1 MRQTVAVKGARE
13 NNLQD
18 IEVEIPR
25 DKLVVVTGIS
35 GSGKSSLAFDTV
47 YAEGQR
53 RFLESMS
60 TYAKRFITQ
69 LKKPDV
75 DFVDGLSPV
84 VSIEQKTVTMNP
96 RSTVGTMTDLQDFL
110 RMLFAT
116 IGIAHCPYCEREIPI
131 RSPHQILERLLSLP
145 EGTEVE
151 IHAPVFKIYGEDY
164 DYLFDDIRTKGCRH
178 VRINGTPHDI
188 SEEIELDED
197 MDYDIQVIVDKFFI
211 QKDIDK
217 QVLASLEH
225 TMLVGEG
232 FMSFQVRDPELPE
245 ILPVLG
251 GAVGNRAYGELAE
264 ESAVENRAYGE
275 LAEEESAVENR
286 AYGEPGAAYGELVE
300 EESAVENRAYGEL
313 EEGSAVGN
321 RAYGEPGAA
330 YGELW
335 DDFGCPE
342 HGVLMGELG
351 PHHFTFNE
359 PTGACVTCSGLGT
372 YLQVHPNLLVPDKT
386 RSIVEGAFV
395 HQAAKYDP
403 DRWDGRTLYSLSQH
417 YGFDLDA
424 PFETLSQDIVDILF
438 HGTRGEEFPICQP
451 PDAKPVEKR
460 HLGRKIRFDG
470 IITRID
476 RHYRHYRKKGEAHSG
491 MEEYLRKVMVEHTCP
506 DCGGAKLKRQ
516 RLLVT
521 VKERTIHEL
530 GELHFEEL
538 RDFLLSIDKETIHEK
553 HREAGTRVIRELV
566 ERINLLLGIGLDYLN
581 LNRRAATLSGGES
594 QRIRLSTQIG
604 SGLMGMLYVLDE
616 PSIGLHPK
624 DNQKMIET
632 LRKLRDIGNTVIV
645 VEHDESTIRAAD
657 HVIELG
663 PGPGVHGGKVVVQG
677 ALETILECPDSL
689 TGLYMSGRREIPIP
703 QQRRELN
710 GTFLSITG
718 AKENN
723 LRHLDVDIPLGVFI
737 CVTGASG
744 SGKSTLVNEI
754 LYKRLYSIYHDS
766 RTLYG
771 AHDTL
776 AGHEHISDVINI
788 DQSPIGRSSRSNPAT
803 YIGFYDNIRK
813 LFASTPMAM
822 ARSYAVGRFSFN
834 VKGGRCEECH
844 GEGTITTKLHFMPDV
859 EVVCPTCKGAR
870 YNQDTLEVTYNGK
883 NIAEILDMSIED
895 GVGFFEDQRLIR
907 HKLSVL
913 NELGMGYLQIGHPAP
928 LLSGGEAQR
937 VKLASELGK
946 IKRGKHNL
954 YILDEPTTG
963 LHLADVQK
971 LLDSLSQLVEKGHT
985 VIVIEHHL
993 DVIKTAD
1000 YVIDL
1005 GPEGGHKGG
1014 QVLAYG
1020 TPEEVAAVK
1029 ASYTGQFLR
1038 EYL

>member
-13 NNLQD
+13 NNLQNV
-18 IEVEIPR
+18 EVEIPR
-25 DKLVVVTGIS
+25 NQLVVVTGIS

-75 DFVDGLSPV
+75 DFIDGLSPV
-84 VSIEQKTVTMNP
+84 VSIEQKTITMNP
-96 RSTVGTMTDLQDFL
+96 RSTVGTMTDLQDYL

-116 IGIAHCPYCEREIPI
+116 IGVAHCPYCETEIPI
-131 RSPHQILERLLSLP
+131 RSHHQILERLLALP
-145 EGTEVE
+145 ENSEVE

-178 VRINGTPHDI
+178 VRIDGIEHDI
-188 SEEIELDED
+188 SEEIELDPDLE
-197 MDYDIQVIVDKFFI
+197 YDIQVIVDKFFI
-211 QKDIDK
+211 KKDIDK

-225 TMLVGEG
+225 AMLVGEG
-232 FMSFQVRDPELPE
+232 FMRFDVKFPDD
-245 ILPVLG
+245 
-251 GAVGNRAYGELAE
+251 AE
-264 ESAVENRAYGE
+264 ADAVE
-275 LAEEESAVENR
+275 L
-286 AYGEPGAAYGELVE
+286 
-300 EESAVENRAYGEL
+300 L
-313 EEGSAVGN
+313 EG
-321 RAYGEPGAA
+321 
-330 YGELW
+330 
-335 DDFGCPE
+335 FGCLK
-342 HGVLMGELG
+342 HGVLMAELG

-372 YLQVHPNLLVPDKT
+372 YLQVHPNLLVPDKS
-386 RSIVEGAFV
+386 RSIAEGAFV
-395 HQAAKYDP
+395 HQAFNYDP
-403 DRWDGRTLYSLSQH
+403 DRWDGRTMYSLAAH
-417 YGFDLDA
+417 YDFDLNM
-424 PFETLSQDIVDILF
+424 PFADLPEEVVDILYY
-438 HGTRGEEFPICQP
+438 GTHGEEFPILQP
-451 PDAKPVEKR
+451 EGGRPVEKR

-470 IITRID
+470 IATRID
-476 RHYRHYRKKGEAHSG
+476 RHYRNYRKRGEAHSG
-491 MEEYLRKVMVEHTCP
+491 MEEYLRKVMVERTCP
-506 DCGGAKLKRQ
+506 DCDGAKLKRQ

-521 VKERTIHEL
+521 IENQTIHDV

-538 RDFLLSIDKETIHEK
+538 RDFLLSITEMPEK
-553 HREAGTRVIRELV
+553 QREAGERVVKELV
-566 ERINLLLGIGLDYLN
+566 ARINLLLGIGLDYLN
-581 LNRRAATLSGGES
+581 LNRRSATLSGGES

-624 DNQKMIET
+624 DNAKMIET

-657 HVIELG
+657 HIIELG
-663 PGPGVHGGKVVVQG
+663 PGPGVHGGHIVVQG
-677 ALETILECPDSL
+677 DLDTILDCTESW
-689 TGLYMSGRREIPIP
+689 TGLYMSGRREILLPE
-703 QQRRELN
+703 QRRDLN
-710 GTFLSITG
+710 GKFLSITG

-723 LRHLDVDIPLGVFI
+723 LRNIDVDIPLGVFI
-737 CVTGASG
+737 CITGASG

-754 LYKRLYSIYHDS
+754 LYKKLYALYHDS

-771 AHDTL
+771 AHDEL
-776 AGHEHISDVINI
+776 EGHEHISDVINI
-788 DQSPIGRSSRSNPAT
+788 DQSPIGRSPRSNPAT

-813 LFASTPMAM
+813 LFASTPLSA
-822 ARSYAVGRFSFN
+822 ARGYTASRFSFN

-844 GEGTITTKLHFMPDV
+844 GEGTITTQLHFMPDV

-870 YNQDTLEVTYNGK
+870 YNEDTLDVTYNGR
-883 NIAEILDMSIED
+883 NISEILTMSIEE
-895 GVGFFEDQRLIR
+895 GVEFFADQRLIH
-907 HKLSVL
+907 HKLNVL
-913 NELGMGYLQIGHPAP
+913 NQLGMGYLQIGHPATI
-928 LLSGGEAQR
+928 LSGGEAQR
-937 VKLASELGK
+937 IKLASELGK

-963 LHLADVQK
+963 LHTADVQK
-971 LLDSLSQLVEKGHT
+971 LLDSLNRLVDTGHT

-1014 QVLAYG
+1014 EILAHG
-1020 TPEEVAAVK
+1020 TPEDIAKVK
-1029 ASYTGQFLR
+1029 ASFTGQFLK
-1038 EYL
+1038 EYLV

>member
-1 MRQTVAVKGARE
+1 MRQSVAVKGARE
-13 NNLQD
+13 NNLQN

-25 DKLVVVTGIS
+25 DQLVVVTGIS

-75 DFVDGLSPV
+75 DFIDGLSPV

-96 RSTVGTMTDLQDFL
+96 RSTVGTMTDLQDYL

-116 IGIAHCPYCEREIPI
+116 IGIAHCPYCEAEIPI
-131 RSPHQILERLLSLP
+131 RSHHQILERMLAMP

-178 VRINGTPHDI
+178 VRIDGIEHDI
-188 SEEIELDED
+188 SEEIELDPDQE
-197 MDYDIQVIVDKFFI
+197 YDIQVIVDKFFI
-211 QKDIDK
+211 KRDIDK

-225 TMLVGEG
+225 AMLVGEG
-232 FMSFQVRDPELPE
+232 FMRFDVAFPKD
-245 ILPVLG
+245 
-251 GAVGNRAYGELAE
+251 AE
-264 ESAVENRAYGE
+264 TDAIA
-275 LAEEESAVENR
+275 L
-286 AYGEPGAAYGELVE
+286 
-300 EESAVENRAYGEL
+300 L
-313 EEGSAVGN
+313 EG
-321 RAYGEPGAA
+321 
-330 YGELW
+330 
-335 DDFGCPE
+335 FGCPK
-342 HGVLMGELG
+342 HGVLMAELG

-372 YLQVHPNLLVPDKT
+372 YLQVHPNLLVPDKR
-386 RSIVEGAFV
+386 RSIAEGAFV
-395 HQAAKYDP
+395 HQAFNYDP
-403 DRWDGRTLYSLSQH
+403 DRWDGRTMYSLAGH
-417 YGFDLDA
+417 YGFDLDV
-424 PFETLSQDIVDILF
+424 PFANLPEKVVDILY
-438 HGTRGEEFPICQP
+438 HGTHGEEFPILQP
-451 PDAKPVEKR
+451 EDARPVERR

-476 RHYRHYRKKGEAHSG
+476 RHYRRYRKQGEAHSG
-491 MEEYLRKVMVEHTCP
+491 MEEYLRKVMVERTCP
-506 DCGGAKLKRQ
+506 DCHGAKLKRQ

-521 VKERTIHEL
+521 IEGQTIHAV

-538 RDFLLSIDKETIHEK
+538 RDFLLTITDIPEK
-553 HREAGTRVIRELV
+553 QREAGTRVIKELV
-566 ERINLLLGIGLDYLN
+566 TRINLLLGIGLDYLN
-581 LNRRAATLSGGES
+581 LNRRSATLSGGES

-624 DNQKMIET
+624 DNVKMIET

-657 HVIELG
+657 HIIELG
-663 PGPGVHGGKVVVQG
+663 PGPGIHGGEVVVQG
-677 ALETILECPDSL
+677 ELETILECPESL
-689 TGLYMSGRREIPIP
+689 TGLYMSGQQEIRLPEKRRNV
-703 QQRRELN
+703 N

-718 AKENN
+718 ASENN
-723 LRHLDVDIPLGVFI
+723 LRHIDVDIPLGMLI
-737 CVTGASG
+737 CITGASG

-754 LYKRLYSIYHDS
+754 LYKRLHSLYHDS

-771 AHDTL
+771 AHEAL
-776 AGHEHISDVINI
+776 EGHQHLNDVINI
-788 DQSPIGRSSRSNPAT
+788 DQSPIGRSPRSNPAT
-803 YIGFYDNIRK
+803 YIKFYDNIRK
-813 LFASTPMAM
+813 LFASTPLALERGYT
-822 ARSYAVGRFSFN
+822 ASRFSFN

-844 GEGTITTKLHFMPDV
+844 GEGTITTQLHFMPDV

-870 YNQDTLEVTYNGK
+870 YNEDTLDVTYNGR
-883 NIAEILDMSIED
+883 NISEILNMSIED
-895 GVGFFEDQRLIR
+895 GVAFFADQRLIH
-907 HKLSVL
+907 HKLNVL
-913 NELGMGYLQIGHPAP
+913 YQLGLGYLQIGHPATI
-928 LLSGGEAQR
+928 LSGGEAQR
-937 VKLASELGK
+937 IKLASELGK
-946 IKRGKHNL
+946 IKRGRHNL

-963 LHLADVQK
+963 LHIADVQK
-971 LLDSLSQLVEKGHT
+971 LLDSLNRLVDSGHT

-1000 YVIDL
+1000 YVVDL

-1014 QVLAYG
+1014 EVLAHG
-1020 TPEEVAAVK
+1020 TPEEIAKVR
-1029 ASYTGQFLR
+1029 ASYTGQFLK

>member
-13 NNLQD
+13 NNLQN

-25 DKLVVVTGIS
+25 DQLVVVTGIS

-84 VSIEQKTVTMNP
+84 VSIEQKTITMNP

-116 IGIAHCPYCEREIPI
+116 IGVAHCPYCEGEIPI
-131 RSPHQILERLLSLP
+131 RSHYQILERMLSMP

-178 VRINGTPHDI
+178 VRIDGVEHDI
-188 SEEIELDED
+188 SEEIELDPDQE
-197 MDYDIQVIVDKFFI
+197 YDIQVIVDKFFVK
-211 QKDIDK
+211 KDIDK

-225 TMLVGEG
+225 AMLVGEG
-232 FMSFQVRDPELPE
+232 FMRFDVQFPEDAE
-245 ILPVLG
+245 TDAI
-251 GAVGNRAYGELAE
+251 EL
-264 ESAVENRAYGE
+264 
-275 LAEEESAVENR
+275 
-286 AYGEPGAAYGELVE
+286 
-300 EESAVENRAYGEL
+300 L
-313 EEGSAVGN
+313 EG
-321 RAYGEPGAA
+321 
-330 YGELW
+330 
-335 DDFGCPE
+335 FGCPK
-342 HGVLMGELG
+342 HGVLMAELG

-372 YLQVHPNLLVPDKT
+372 YLQVHPNLLVPDKS
-386 RSIVEGAFV
+386 RSIADGAFV
-395 HQAAKYDP
+395 HQAFNYDP
-403 DRWDGRTLYSLSQH
+403 DRWDGRTMYSLAEH
-417 YGFDLDA
+417 YGFDLNV
-424 PFETLSQDIVDILF
+424 PFADLPEKIIDILY
-438 HGTRGEEFPICQP
+438 HGTHGEEFPILQP
-451 PDAKPVEKR
+451 EGARPVERR
-460 HLGRKIRFDG
+460 HLGRNIRFDG

-476 RHYRHYRKKGEAHSG
+476 RHYRRYRKQGEAHSG
-491 MEEYLRKVMVEHTCP
+491 MEEYLRKVMVERTCP
-506 DCGGAKLKRQ
+506 DCHGTKLKRQ

-521 VKERTIHEL
+521 IEGQTIHDV

-538 RDFLLSIDKETIHEK
+538 RDFLLTITDIPEK
-553 HREAGTRVIRELV
+553 QREAGNRVIKELV
-566 ERINLLLGIGLDYLN
+566 TRINLLLGIGLDYLN
-581 LNRRAATLSGGES
+581 LNRRSATLSGGES

-624 DNQKMIET
+624 DNVKMIET

-657 HVIELG
+657 HIIELG
-663 PGPGVHGGKVVVQG
+663 PGPGIHGGEVVVQG
-677 ALETILECPDSL
+677 ELKTILDCPESL
-689 TGLYMSGRREIPIP
+689 TGLYMSGKREIPLP
-703 QQRRELN
+703 EQRRNLN

-718 AKENN
+718 ASENN
-723 LRHLDVDIPLGVFI
+723 LRNIDVDFPLGVLI
-737 CVTGASG
+737 CITGASG

-754 LYKRLYSIYHDS
+754 LYKKLHSLYHDS

-771 AHDTL
+771 AHDEL
-776 AGHEHISDVINI
+776 EGHQHLNDVINI
-788 DQSPIGRSSRSNPAT
+788 DQSPIGRSPRSNPAT

-813 LFASTPMAM
+813 LFASTSLALSRGYT
-822 ARSYAVGRFSFN
+822 ASRFSFN

-870 YNQDTLEVTYNGK
+870 YNEDTLDVTYNGK
-883 NIAEILDMSIED
+883 NISEILNMSIEE
-895 GVGFFEDQRLIR
+895 GVEFFADQRLIH
-907 HKLSVL
+907 HKLNVL
-913 NELGMGYLQIGHPAP
+913 YQLGMGYLQIGHPATI
-928 LLSGGEAQR
+928 LSGGEAQR

-963 LHLADVQK
+963 LHIADVQK
-971 LLDSLSQLVEKGHT
+971 LLDSLNRLVDSGHT
-985 VIVIEHHL
+985 VVVIEHHL

-1000 YVIDL
+1000 HVIDL

-1014 QVLAYG
+1014 DVLAQG
-1020 TPEEVAAVK
+1020 TPEEIAKVK
-1029 ASYTGQFLR
+1029 ASYTGQFLK
-1038 EYL
+1038 EYLI

>member
-13 NNLQD
+13 NNLQN

-25 DKLVVVTGIS
+25 DQLVVVTGIS

-84 VSIEQKTVTMNP
+84 VSIEQKTITMNP

-116 IGIAHCPYCEREIPI
+116 IGVAHCPYCEGEIPI
-131 RSPHQILERLLSLP
+131 RSHHQILERMLLMP

-178 VRINGTPHDI
+178 VRIDGVEHDI
-188 SEEIELDED
+188 SEEIELDPDQE
-197 MDYDIQVIVDKFFI
+197 YDIQVIVDKFFI
-211 QKDIDK
+211 KKEIDK

-225 TMLVGEG
+225 AMLVGEG
-232 FMSFQVRDPELPE
+232 FMRFDVKFPDDTEADAIE
-245 ILPVLG
+245 VL
-251 GAVGNRAYGELAE
+251 
-264 ESAVENRAYGE
+264 
-275 LAEEESAVENR
+275 
-286 AYGEPGAAYGELVE
+286 
-300 EESAVENRAYGEL
+300 
-313 EEGSAVGN
+313 EG
-321 RAYGEPGAA
+321 
-330 YGELW
+330 
-335 DDFGCPE
+335 FGCPK
-342 HGVLMGELG
+342 HGVLMAELG

-372 YLQVHPNLLVPDKT
+372 YLQVHPNLLVPDKS
-386 RSIVEGAFV
+386 RSIADGAFV
-395 HQAAKYDP
+395 HQAFNYDP
-403 DRWDGRTLYSLSQH
+403 DRWDGRTMYSLAGH
-417 YGFDLDA
+417 YGFDLNV
-424 PFETLSQDIVDILF
+424 PFADLPEKVIDILYY
-438 HGTRGEEFPICQP
+438 GTHGEEFPILQP
-451 PDAKPVEKR
+451 EGARPVERR

-476 RHYRHYRKKGEAHSG
+476 RHYRRYRKQGEAHSG
-491 MEEYLRKVMVEHTCP
+491 MEEYLRKVMVERTCP
-506 DCGGAKLKRQ
+506 DCHGAKLKRQ

-521 VKERTIHEL
+521 IDGQTIHEV

-538 RDFLLSIDKETIHEK
+538 RDFLLTITDIPEK
-553 HREAGTRVIRELV
+553 QREAGNRVIKELV
-566 ERINLLLGIGLDYLN
+566 TRINLLLGIGLDYLN
-581 LNRRAATLSGGES
+581 LNRRSATLSGGES

-624 DNQKMIET
+624 DNVKMIET

-657 HVIELG
+657 HIIELG
-663 PGPGVHGGKVVVQG
+663 PGPGVHGGEIVVQG
-677 ALETILECPDSL
+677 KLKTILDCPESL
-689 TGLYMSGRREIPIP
+689 TGLYMSGQREIPLP
-703 QQRRELN
+703 EQRRDLN

-718 AKENN
+718 ASENN
-723 LRHLDVDIPLGVFI
+723 LRNIDVDIPLGVLI
-737 CVTGASG
+737 CITGASG

-754 LYKRLYSIYHDS
+754 LYKRLHSLYHDS

-771 AHDTL
+771 AHDEL
-776 AGHEHISDVINI
+776 EGHQHLNDVINI
-788 DQSPIGRSSRSNPAT
+788 DQSPIGRSPRSNPAT

-813 LFASTPMAM
+813 LFASTPLAL
-822 ARSYAVGRFSFN
+822 ARGYTASRFSFN

-870 YNQDTLEVTYNGK
+870 YNEDTLDVTYNGK
-883 NIAEILDMSIED
+883 NISEILNMSIEE
-895 GVGFFEDQRLIR
+895 GVEFFADQRLIH
-907 HKLSVL
+907 HKLNVL
-913 NELGMGYLQIGHPAP
+913 YQLGMGYLQIGHPATI
-928 LLSGGEAQR
+928 LSGGEAQR

-963 LHLADVQK
+963 LHIADVQK
-971 LLDSLSQLVEKGHT
+971 LLDSLNRLVDSGHT
-985 VIVIEHHL
+985 VVVIEHHL

-1000 YVIDL
+1000 HVIDL

-1014 QVLAYG
+1014 DVLAQG
-1020 TPEEVAAVK
+1020 TPEEIARVK
-1029 ASYTGQFLR
+1029 ASYTGQFLK
-1038 EYL
+1038 EYLI

>member
-13 NNLQD
+13 NNLQN

-25 DKLVVVTGIS
+25 DQLVVVTGIS

-84 VSIEQKTVTMNP
+84 VSIEQKTITMNP

-116 IGIAHCPYCEREIPI
+116 IGVAHCPYCEGEIPI
-131 RSPHQILERLLSLP
+131 RSHYQILERMLSMP

-178 VRINGTPHDI
+178 VRIDGVEHDI
-188 SEEIELDED
+188 SEEIELDPDQE
-197 MDYDIQVIVDKFFI
+197 YDIQVIVDKFFVK
-211 QKDIDK
+211 KDIDK

-225 TMLVGEG
+225 AMLVGEG
-232 FMSFQVRDPELPE
+232 FMRFDVQFPEDTE
-245 ILPVLG
+245 ADAI
-251 GAVGNRAYGELAE
+251 EL
-264 ESAVENRAYGE
+264 
-275 LAEEESAVENR
+275 
-286 AYGEPGAAYGELVE
+286 
-300 EESAVENRAYGEL
+300 L
-313 EEGSAVGN
+313 EG
-321 RAYGEPGAA
+321 
-330 YGELW
+330 
-335 DDFGCPE
+335 FGCPK
-342 HGVLMGELG
+342 HGVLMAELG

-372 YLQVHPNLLVPDKT
+372 YLQVHPNLLVPDKS
-386 RSIVEGAFV
+386 RSIADGAFV
-395 HQAAKYDP
+395 HQAFNYDP
-403 DRWDGRTLYSLSQH
+403 DRWDGRTMYSLAGH
-417 YGFDLDA
+417 YGFDLNV
-424 PFETLSQDIVDILF
+424 PFADLPENIIDILYY
-438 HGTRGEEFPICQP
+438 GTHGEEFPILQP
-451 PDAKPVEKR
+451 EGARPVEKR

-476 RHYRHYRKKGEAHSG
+476 RHYRRYRKQGEAHSG
-491 MEEYLRKVMVEHTCP
+491 MEEYLRKVMVERTCP
-506 DCGGAKLKRQ
+506 DCHGTKLKRQ

-521 VKERTIHEL
+521 IEGQTIHEV

-538 RDFLLSIDKETIHEK
+538 RDFLLSITDMPEK
-553 HREAGTRVIRELV
+553 QREAGTRVIKELV
-566 ERINLLLGIGLDYLN
+566 TRINLLLGIGLDYLN
-581 LNRRAATLSGGES
+581 LNRRSATLSGGES

-624 DNQKMIET
+624 DNVKMIET

-657 HVIELG
+657 HIIELG
-663 PGPGVHGGKVVVQG
+663 PGPGIHGGEVVVQG
-677 ALETILECPDSL
+677 ELKTILDCPESL
-689 TGLYMSGRREIPIP
+689 TGLYMSGQREIPLP
-703 QQRRELN
+703 TQRRDLN

-718 AKENN
+718 ASENN
-723 LRHLDVDIPLGVFI
+723 LRHIDVDFPLGVLI
-737 CVTGASG
+737 CITGASG

-754 LYKRLYSIYHDS
+754 LYKRLHSLYHDS

-771 AHDTL
+771 AHDEL
-776 AGHEHISDVINI
+776 EGHQHVSDVINI
-788 DQSPIGRSSRSNPAT
+788 DQSPIGRSPRSNPAT

-813 LFASTPMAM
+813 LFASTPLAL
-822 ARSYAVGRFSFN
+822 ARGYTASRFSFN

-870 YNQDTLEVTYNGK
+870 YNEDTLDVTYNGK
-883 NIAEILDMSIED
+883 NISEILNMSIEE
-895 GVGFFEDQRLIR
+895 GVEFFADQRLIH
-907 HKLSVL
+907 HKLNVL
-913 NELGMGYLQIGHPAP
+913 YQLGMGYLQIGHPATI
-928 LLSGGEAQR
+928 LSGGEAQR
-937 VKLASELGK
+937 VKLANELGK
-946 IKRGKHNL
+946 IKRSKHNL

-963 LHLADVQK
+963 LHIADVQK
-971 LLDSLSQLVEKGHT
+971 LLDSLNRLVDSGHT

-1014 QVLAYG
+1014 EVLAQG
-1020 TPEEVAAVK
+1020 TPEEIAKVK
-1029 ASYTGQFLR
+1029 ASYTGQFLK
-1038 EYL
+1038 EYLI

>member
-1 MRQTVAVKGARE
+1 MRQSVAVKGARE
-13 NNLQD
+13 NNLQN
-18 IEVEIPR
+18 IELEIPR
-25 DKLVVVTGIS
+25 NQLVVVTGIS

-96 RSTVGTMTDLQDFL
+96 RSTVGTMTDLQDYL

-131 RSPHQILERLLSLP
+131 RSHHQMLERMLSMP
-145 EGTEVE
+145 YGTEIE

-178 VRINGTPHDI
+178 VRIDGVQHDI
-188 SEEIELDED
+188 SDEIELDPD
-197 MDYDIQVIVDKFFI
+197 KAYDIQVVVDKFFI
-211 QKDIDK
+211 KKDIDK
-217 QVLASLEH
+217 QILASLEH

-232 FMSFQVRDPELPE
+232 FMSFHVRLPE
-245 ILPVLG
+245 D
-251 GAVGNRAYGELAE
+251 VGSE
-264 ESAVENRAYGE
+264 EMKLMEN
-275 LAEEESAVENR
+275 
-286 AYGEPGAAYGELVE
+286 
-300 EESAVENRAYGEL
+300 
-313 EEGSAVGN
+313 
-321 RAYGEPGAA
+321 
-330 YGELW
+330 
-335 DDFGCPE
+335 FGCPE

-386 RSIVEGAFV
+386 RSIAEGAFV
-395 HQAAKYDP
+395 HQAFNYDP
-403 DRWDGRTLYSLSQH
+403 DRWDGRTMYSLSQH
-417 YGFDLDA
+417 YRFDLHA
-424 PFETLSQDIVDILF
+424 PFEELPVDIVDIVF
-438 HGTRGEEFPICQP
+438 YGTHGEEFPICQP
-451 PDAKPVEKR
+451 EGAKEIEAR
-460 HLGRKIRFDG
+460 HLGMKIRFDG

-476 RHYRHYRKKGEAHSG
+476 RRYRHYRKQGEAHSG

-506 DCGGAKLKRQ
+506 DCNGAKLKRQ

-521 VKERTIHEL
+521 VAAQTIHQV

-538 RDFLLSIDKETIHEK
+538 RDFLLTITDIPEK
-553 HREAGTRVIRELV
+553 QREAGTRVIKELV
-566 ERINLLLGIGLDYLN
+566 SRINLLLGIGLDYLN
-581 LNRRAATLSGGES
+581 LNRRSATLSGGES

-624 DNQKMIET
+624 DNVKMIET
-632 LRKLRDIGNTVIV
+632 LRKVRDIGNTVIV

-657 HVIELG
+657 HIIELG
-663 PGPGVHGGKVVVQG
+663 PGPGIHGGHVVVQG
-677 ALETILECPDSL
+677 ELETILKSEESL
-689 TGLYMSGRREIPIP
+689 TGLYMSGKRQILMPAERRT
-703 QQRRELN
+703 LN
-710 GTFLSITG
+710 GKFLSITG
-718 AKENN
+718 ARENN
-723 LRHLDVDIPLGVFI
+723 LRNIDVEIPLGMFI
-737 CVTGASG
+737 CITGASG
-744 SGKSTLVNEI
+744 SGKSTLINEI
-754 LYKRLYSIYHDS
+754 LYKKLYSVYHDS

-771 AHDTL
+771 AHDAL
-776 AGHEHISDVINI
+776 SGYENVSDVINI
-788 DQSPIGRSSRSNPAT
+788 DQSPIGRSPRSNPAT

-813 LFASTPMAM
+813 LFASTPAAV
-822 ARSYAVGRFSFN
+822 ARGYTASRFSFN

-844 GEGTITTKLHFMPDV
+844 GEGTITTQLHFMPDV

-870 YNQDTLEVTYNGK
+870 YNQDTLEVTYKDK
-883 NIAEILDMSIED
+883 NISEILDMSIEE
-895 GVGFFEDQRLIR
+895 GVDFFADQRLIH
-907 HKLSVL
+907 HKLNVL
-913 NELGMGYLQIGHPAP
+913 NQLGMGYLQIGHPATI
-928 LLSGGEAQR
+928 LSGGEAQR
-937 VKLASELGK
+937 IKLASELGK

-971 LLDSLSQLVEKGHT
+971 LLDSLNRLVDSGHT

-1014 QVLAYG
+1014 EVLARG
-1020 TPEEVAAVK
+1020 TPEEIAEVA
-1029 ASYTGQFLR
+1029 ASYTGQFLK
-1038 EYL
+1038 EYLV

>member
-13 NNLQD
+13 NNLQN

-25 DKLVVVTGIS
+25 NQLVVVTGIS

-84 VSIEQKTVTMNP
+84 VSIEQKTITMNP

-116 IGIAHCPYCEREIPI
+116 IGTAHCPYCEREIPT
-131 RSPHQILERLLSLP
+131 RTPHQILERLLSLP
-145 EGTEVE
+145 EGSEVE

-178 VRINGTPHDI
+178 VRIDGVQHDI
-188 SEEIELDED
+188 SDEIQLDADKE
-197 MDYDIQVIVDKFFI
+197 YDIQVIVDKFFI
-211 QKDIDK
+211 KKDIDK
-217 QVLASLEH
+217 LVLASLEH
-225 TMLVGEG
+225 TMLVGEA
-232 FMSFQVRDPELPE
+232 FMSFVVYPPEMDAAANPPPKNNEATPPE
-245 ILPVLG
+245 IIPIPSEQPQYEQEIARLLT
-251 GAVGNRAYGELAE
+251 
-264 ESAVENRAYGE
+264 
-275 LAEEESAVENR
+275 
-286 AYGEPGAAYGELVE
+286 
-300 EESAVENRAYGEL
+300 
-313 EEGSAVGN
+313 
-321 RAYGEPGAA
+321 
-330 YGELW
+330 
-335 DDFGCPE
+335 DFGCPE

-372 YLQVHPNLLVPDKT
+372 YLQVHPDLLVPDKT
-386 RSIVEGAFV
+386 RSIVEGTFA
-395 HQAAKYDP
+395 HQTTSYDP
-403 DRWDGRTLYSLSQH
+403 DRWDGRTLYSLSKH
-417 YGFDLDA
+417 YGFDLNT
-424 PFETLSQDIVDILF
+424 PFAQLPPHIVDILF

-451 PDAKPVEKR
+451 EDAKPIEKR

-476 RHYRHYRKKGEAHSG
+476 RHYRHYRKQGEAHSG

-506 DCGGAKLKRQ
+506 DCNGAKLKQQ
-516 RLLVT
+516 RLLV
-521 VKERTIHEL
+521 KIKDITIHDV

-538 RDFLLSIDKETIHEK
+538 RDFLLQITGIPEK
-553 HREAGTRVIRELV
+553 QREAGQRVIKELV

-581 LNRRAATLSGGES
+581 LNRRSATLSGGES

-624 DNQKMIET
+624 DNVKMIET
-632 LRKLRDIGNTVIV
+632 LHKLRDIGNTVIV

-657 HVIELG
+657 HIIELG
-663 PGPGVHGGKVVVQG
+663 PGPGVHGGHIVAQG
-677 ALETILECPDSL
+677 PLETILKSTVSL
-689 TGLYMSGRREIPIP
+689 TGLYMSGKEQIPIP
-703 QQRRELN
+703 IQRRILN
-710 GTFLSITG
+710 GKCLSVTG
-718 AKENN
+718 ARENN
-723 LRHLDVDIPLGVFI
+723 LRNIDIDIPLGAFI

-754 LYKRLYSIYHDS
+754 LYKKLYSIYHDS
-766 RTLYG
+766 RILSG
-771 AHDTL
+771 AHEAL
-776 AGHEHISDVINI
+776 KGHEHVSDVINI
-788 DQSPIGRSSRSNPAT
+788 DQSPIGRSPRSNPAT

-813 LFASTPMAM
+813 LFANTPQAQARGYAM
-822 ARSYAVGRFSFN
+822 GRFSFN

-859 EVVCPTCKGAR
+859 EVTCPTCKGAR

-883 NIAEILDMSIED
+883 NISEILEMSIED
-895 GVGFFEDQRLIR
+895 GVEFFADQRLIH

-913 NELGMGYLQIGHPAP
+913 NQLGMGYLQIGHPAP
-928 LLSGGEAQR
+928 ILSGGEAQR
-937 VKLASELGK
+937 VKLACELGK

-971 LLDSLSQLVEKGHT
+971 LLDSLNRLVDTGHT

-1014 QVLAYG
+1014 QVLAQG
-1020 TPEEVAAVK
+1020 TPEEIAAAP
-1029 ASYTGQFLR
+1029 ASHTGRFLKQ
-1038 EYL
+1038 YLN

>member
-13 NNLQD
+13 NNLQN
-18 IEVEIPR
+18 IELEIPR
-25 DKLVVVTGIS
+25 DQLVVVTGIS

-75 DFVDGLSPV
+75 DFIDGLSPV
-84 VSIEQKTVTMNP
+84 VSIEQKTITMNP
-96 RSTVGTMTDLQDFL
+96 RSTVGTMTDLQDYL

-116 IGIAHCPYCEREIPI
+116 IGVSHCPYCEVEIPI
-131 RSPHQILERLLSLP
+131 RSHRQILERMLSLP
-145 EGTEVE
+145 EDTEVE

-178 VRINGTPHDI
+178 VRIDGIEHDI
-188 SEEIELDED
+188 SEEIELDPDQE
-197 MDYDIQVIVDKFFI
+197 YDLQVIVDKFFVK
-211 QKDIDK
+211 KDIDK

-225 TMLVGEG
+225 AMLVGEG
-232 FMSFQVRDPELPE
+232 FMRFDVQFPED
-245 ILPVLG
+245 
-251 GAVGNRAYGELAE
+251 AE
-264 ESAVENRAYGE
+264 ADAIQQ
-275 LAEEESAVENR
+275 
-286 AYGEPGAAYGELVE
+286 
-300 EESAVENRAYGEL
+300 L
-313 EEGSAVGN
+313 EG
-321 RAYGEPGAA
+321 
-330 YGELW
+330 
-335 DDFGCPE
+335 FGCPK
-342 HGVLMGELG
+342 HGVIMAELG

-359 PTGACVTCSGLGT
+359 PSGACVTCSGLGT

-395 HQAAKYDP
+395 HQAFNYDP
-403 DRWDGRTLYSLSQH
+403 DRWDGRTMYSLAAH
-417 YGFDLDA
+417 YGFSLDTPFADL
-424 PFETLSQDIVDILF
+424 PENIVDILY
-438 HGTRGEEFPICQP
+438 HGTHGEEFPIRQP
-451 PDAKPVEKR
+451 EGARPVEKR

-476 RHYRHYRKKGEAHSG
+476 RHYRRYRKQGEAHSG
-491 MEEYLRKVMVEHTCP
+491 MEEYLRKVMVERTCP
-506 DCGGAKLKRQ
+506 DCNGAKLKQQ

-521 VKERTIHEL
+521 IDGQTIHEV

-538 RDFLLSIDKETIHEK
+538 RDFLLAITNIPEK
-553 HREAGTRVIRELV
+553 QREAGNRVINELV
-566 ERINLLLGIGLDYLN
+566 TRINLLLGIGLDYLN
-581 LNRRAATLSGGES
+581 LNRRSATLSGGES

-624 DNQKMIET
+624 DNAKMIET

-657 HVIELG
+657 HIIELG
-663 PGPGVHGGKVVVQG
+663 PGPGVHGGQVVVQG
-677 ALETILECPDSL
+677 ELDTILNCPESL
-689 TGLYMSGRREIPIP
+689 TGLYLSGRREIPMP
-703 QQRRELN
+703 EQRRSLN
-710 GTFLSITG
+710 GKFLSIAG
-718 AKENN
+718 ARENN
-723 LRHLDVDIPLGVFI
+723 LRSIDVDIPVGVFI

-754 LYKRLYSIYHDS
+754 LYKRLHSIYHDS

-771 AHDTL
+771 AHDEL
-776 AGHEHISDVINI
+776 EGHEHVSDVINI

-813 LFASTPMAM
+813 LFASAPLSVSRGYTA
-822 ARSYAVGRFSFN
+822 SRFSFN

-844 GEGTITTKLHFMPDV
+844 GDGTITTQLHFMPDV

-870 YNQDTLEVTYNGK
+870 YNEDTLDVTYNGK
-883 NIAEILDMSIED
+883 NISDILNMSIEE
-895 GVGFFEDQRLIR
+895 GVDFFADQRLIN

-913 NELGMGYLQIGHPAP
+913 NQLGMGYLQIGHPATI
-928 LLSGGEAQR
+928 LSGGEAQR

-946 IKRGKHNL
+946 LKRGKHNL

-963 LHLADVQK
+963 LHMADVQK
-971 LLDSLSQLVEKGHT
+971 LLDSLNRLVDSGHT
-985 VIVIEHHL
+985 VLVIEHHL

-1014 QVLAYG
+1014 EVLAHG
-1020 TPEEVAAVK
+1020 TPEEIAAVK
-1029 ASYTGQFLR
+1029 ASFTGQFLK
-1038 EYL
+1038 EYLI

>member
-13 NNLQD
+13 NNLQN
-18 IEVEIPR
+18 IEVDIPR
-25 DKLVVVTGIS
+25 DQLVVVTGIS

-75 DFVDGLSPV
+75 DFIDGLSPV
-84 VSIEQKTVTMNP
+84 VSIEQKTITMNP
-96 RSTVGTMTDLQDFL
+96 RSTVGTMTDLQDYL

-116 IGIAHCPYCEREIPI
+116 IGVSHCPYCEVEIPT
-131 RSPHQILERLLSLP
+131 RTHYQILERMLSMP

-151 IHAPVFKIYGEDY
+151 IHVPVFKIYGEDY

-178 VRINGTPHDI
+178 IKIDGIEHDI
-188 SEEIELDED
+188 SEEIELDPD
-197 MDYDIQVIVDKFFI
+197 QAYDLQVIVDKFFVN
-211 QKDIDK
+211 KDIDK

-225 TMLVGEG
+225 AMLVGEG
-232 FMSFQVRDPELPE
+232 FMRFDVLFPED
-245 ILPVLG
+245 
-251 GAVGNRAYGELAE
+251 AE
-264 ESAVENRAYGE
+264 ADAIER
-275 LAEEESAVENR
+275 
-286 AYGEPGAAYGELVE
+286 
-300 EESAVENRAYGEL
+300 L
-313 EEGSAVGN
+313 EG
-321 RAYGEPGAA
+321 
-330 YGELW
+330 
-335 DDFGCPE
+335 FGCPK
-342 HGVLMGELG
+342 HGIIMAELG

-386 RSIVEGAFV
+386 RSIADGAFV
-395 HQAAKYDP
+395 HQAFNYDP
-403 DRWDGRTLYSLSQH
+403 DRWDGRTMYSLAVH
-417 YGFDLDA
+417 YGFDLDT
-424 PFETLSQDIVDILF
+424 PFADLPEAVVDILY
-438 HGTRGEEFPICQP
+438 HGTRGEEFPIKQP
-451 PDAKPVEKR
+451 EGARPVERR
-460 HLGRKIRFDG
+460 HLGRNIRFDG

-476 RHYRHYRKKGEAHSG
+476 RHYRRYRKQGEAHSG
-491 MEEYLRKVMVEHTCP
+491 MEEYLRKVMVERTCP
-506 DCGGAKLKRQ
+506 DCNGAKLKRQ

-521 VKERTIHEL
+521 IDGQTIHEV

-538 RDFLLSIDKETIHEK
+538 RDFLLSIRGIPIKQ
-553 HREAGTRVIRELV
+553 REAGNRVINELV
-566 ERINLLLGIGLDYLN
+566 TRINLLLGIGLDYLN
-581 LNRRAATLSGGES
+581 LNRRSATLSGGES

-624 DNQKMIET
+624 DNAKMIET

-657 HVIELG
+657 HIIELG
-663 PGPGVHGGKVVVQG
+663 PGPGIHGGEVVVQG
-677 ALETILECPDSL
+677 ELDTILDCPESL
-689 TGLYMSGRREIPIP
+689 TGLYLSGRREIPLP
-703 QQRRELN
+703 NQRRRLN
-710 GTFLSITG
+710 GKFISITG
-718 AKENN
+718 ARENN
-723 LRHLDVDIPLGVFI
+723 LRSIDVDVPIGVFI
-737 CVTGASG
+737 CITGASG

-754 LYKRLYSIYHDS
+754 LYKRLHSIYHDS

-771 AHDTL
+771 THDEL
-776 AGHEHISDVINI
+776 EGHEHISDVISI

-813 LFASTPMAM
+813 LFASAPLSLSRGYTA
-822 ARSYAVGRFSFN
+822 SRFSFN

-844 GEGTITTKLHFMPDV
+844 GDGRITTQLHFMPDV

-870 YNQDTLEVTYNGK
+870 YNEDTLDVTYNGR
-883 NIAEILDMSIED
+883 NISEILDMSVEE
-895 GVGFFEDQRLIR
+895 GVDFFADQRLIN

-913 NELGMGYLQIGHPAP
+913 NQLGMGYLQIGHPATI
-928 LLSGGEAQR
+928 LSGGEAQR

-946 IKRGKHNL
+946 LKRGKHNL

-963 LHLADVQK
+963 LHIADVQK
-971 LLDSLSQLVEKGHT
+971 LLDSLNRLVDSGHT
-985 VIVIEHHL
+985 VLVIEHHL

-1014 QVLAYG
+1014 EVLAHG
-1020 TPEEVAAVK
+1020 TPEDIAKVE
-1029 ASYTGQFLR
+1029 ASFTGQFLK
-1038 EYL
+1038 EYLI

>member
-178 VRINGTPHDI
+178 VRIDGEPHDI

-197 MDYDIQVIVDKFFI
+197 KEYDIQVIVDKFFI

-232 FMSFQVRDPELPE
+232 FMRFQVRDLELPE
-245 ILPVLG
+245 VIPVPGSAVGNRAYGEFVEG

-264 ESAVENRAYGE
+264 GGE
-275 LAEEESAVENR
+275 L
-286 AYGEPGAAYGELVE
+286 G
-300 EESAVENRAYGEL
+300 
-313 EEGSAVGN
+313 
-321 RAYGEPGAA
+321 
-330 YGELW
+330 W
-335 DDFGCPE
+335 DDFGCAE

-417 YGFDLDA
+417 YGFDLHA
-424 PFETLSQDIVDILF
+424 PFADLSPEVVDILF
-438 HGTRGEEFPICQP
+438 HGTRGEDFPICQP
-451 PDAKPVEKR
+451 PDAKPIEKR

-476 RHYRHYRKKGEAHSG
+476 RHYRHYRKQGEAHSG

-530 GELHFEEL
+530 GELHFEQL
-538 RDFLLSIDKETIHEK
+538 RDFLLAIDKDTLHEK

-657 HVIELG
+657 YIIELG

-677 ALETILECPDSL
+677 ALETILACPDSL

-710 GTFLSITG
+710 GKFLSVTG
-718 AKENN
+718 ARENN
-723 LRHLDVDIPLGVFI
+723 LRNLDVDIPIGVFI

-822 ARSYAVGRFSFN
+822 ARGYAVGRFSFN

-870 YNQDTLEVTYNGK
+870 YNQETLEVTYNGK

-895 GVGFFEDQRLIR
+895 GVEFFEEHRLIR

-913 NELGMGYLQIGHPAP
+913 NALGMGYLQIGHPAP

-946 IKRGKHNL
+946 IKRGKNNL

-971 LLDSLSQLVEKGHT
+971 LLDSLSQLVDKGHT

-1014 QVLAYG
+1014 QVLAHG
-1020 TPEEVAAVK
+1020 TPEEVTGVR

-1038 EYL
+1038 GYL

>member
-178 VRINGTPHDI
+178 VRIDGEPHDI

-197 MDYDIQVIVDKFFI
+197 KEYDIQVIVDKFFI

-232 FMSFQVRDPELPE
+232 FMRFQVRDLELPE
-245 ILPVLG
+245 VLPV
-251 GAVGNRAYGELAE
+251 
-264 ESAVENRAYGE
+264 S
-275 LAEEESAVENR
+275 
-286 AYGEPGAAYGELVE
+286 
-300 EESAVENRAYGEL
+300 
-313 EEGSAVGN
+313 GSAVGN
-321 RAYGEPGAA
+321 RAYGELVSGSAVGNRA
-330 YGELW
+330 YGGAEW
-335 DDFGCPE
+335 DDFGCAE

-417 YGFDLDA
+417 YGFDLHA
-424 PFETLSQDIVDILF
+424 PFADLSPEVVDILF
-438 HGTRGEEFPICQP
+438 HGTRGEDFPICQP
-451 PDAKPVEKR
+451 PDAKPIEKR

-476 RHYRHYRKKGEAHSG
+476 RHYRHYRKQGEAHSG

-530 GELHFEEL
+530 GELHFEQL
-538 RDFLLSIDKETIHEK
+538 RDFLLAIDKETLHEK
-553 HREAGTRVIRELV
+553 HREAGTRVIKELV

-624 DNQKMIET
+624 DNEKMIET

-657 HVIELG
+657 YIIELG

-677 ALETILECPDSL
+677 ALETILACPDSL

-710 GTFLSITG
+710 GKFLSVTG
-718 AKENN
+718 ARENN
-723 LRHLDVDIPLGVFI
+723 LRNLDVDIPLGVFI

-822 ARSYAVGRFSFN
+822 ARGYAVGRFSFN

-870 YNQDTLEVTYNGK
+870 YNQETLEVTYNGK

-895 GVGFFEDQRLIR
+895 GVEFFAEHRLIR

-913 NELGMGYLQIGHPAP
+913 NALGMGYLQIGHPAP

-946 IKRGKHNL
+946 IKRGKNNL

-971 LLDSLSQLVEKGHT
+971 LLDSLSQLVDKGHT

-1014 QVLAYG
+1014 RVLAHG
-1020 TPEEVAAVK
+1020 TPEEVTGVR

-1038 EYL
+1038 GYL

>member
-13 NNLQD
+13 NNLQNV
-18 IEVEIPR
+18 EVEIPR
-25 DKLVVVTGIS
+25 NQLVVVTGIS

-75 DFVDGLSPV
+75 DFIDGLSPV
-84 VSIEQKTVTMNP
+84 VSIEQKTITMNP
-96 RSTVGTMTDLQDFL
+96 RSTVGTMTDLQDYL

-116 IGIAHCPYCEREIPI
+116 IGVAHCPYCEAEIPI
-131 RSPHQILERLLSLP
+131 RSHHQILERLLALP
-145 EGTEVE
+145 EDSEVE

-178 VRINGTPHDI
+178 VRIDGIEHDI
-188 SEEIELDED
+188 SEEIELDPDLE
-197 MDYDIQVIVDKFFI
+197 YDIQVIVDKFFI
-211 QKDIDK
+211 KKDIDK

-225 TMLVGEG
+225 AMLVGEG
-232 FMSFQVRDPELPE
+232 FMRFDVKFPDDAEADAMEL
-245 ILPVLG
+245 
-251 GAVGNRAYGELAE
+251 
-264 ESAVENRAYGE
+264 
-275 LAEEESAVENR
+275 
-286 AYGEPGAAYGELVE
+286 
-300 EESAVENRAYGEL
+300 L
-313 EEGSAVGN
+313 EG
-321 RAYGEPGAA
+321 
-330 YGELW
+330 
-335 DDFGCPE
+335 FGCLK
-342 HGVLMGELG
+342 HGVLMAELG

-372 YLQVHPNLLVPDKT
+372 YLQVHPNLLVPDKS
-386 RSIVEGAFV
+386 RSIAEGAFV
-395 HQAAKYDP
+395 HQAFNYDP
-403 DRWDGRTLYSLSQH
+403 DRWDGRTMYSLAAH
-417 YGFDLDA
+417 YDFDLNL
-424 PFETLSQDIVDILF
+424 PFADLPEEVVDILYY
-438 HGTRGEEFPICQP
+438 GTHGEEFPILQP
-451 PDAKPVEKR
+451 EGGRPVEKR

-470 IITRID
+470 IATRID
-476 RHYRHYRKKGEAHSG
+476 RHYRNYRKRGEAHSG
-491 MEEYLRKVMVEHTCP
+491 MEEYLRKVMVERTCP
-506 DCGGAKLKRQ
+506 DCGGAKLKQQ

-521 VKERTIHEL
+521 IENQTIHNV

-538 RDFLLSIDKETIHEK
+538 RDFLLSITEMPEK
-553 HREAGTRVIRELV
+553 QREAGERVVKELV
-566 ERINLLLGIGLDYLN
+566 ARINLLLGIGLDYLN
-581 LNRRAATLSGGES
+581 LNRRSATLSGGES

-624 DNQKMIET
+624 DNAKMIET

-657 HVIELG
+657 HIIELG
-663 PGPGVHGGKVVVQG
+663 PGPGVHGGHIVVQG
-677 ALETILECPDSL
+677 DLNTILDCTESW
-689 TGLYMSGRREIPIP
+689 TGLYMSGRREILLPE
-703 QQRRELN
+703 QRRDLN
-710 GTFLSITG
+710 GKFLSITG

-723 LRHLDVDIPLGVFI
+723 LRNIDVDIPLGVFI
-737 CVTGASG
+737 CITGASG

-754 LYKRLYSIYHDS
+754 LYKKLYALYHDS

-771 AHDTL
+771 AHDEL
-776 AGHEHISDVINI
+776 EGHEHISDVISI
-788 DQSPIGRSSRSNPAT
+788 DQSPIGRSPRSNPAT

-813 LFASTPMAM
+813 LFASTPLSVERGYTA
-822 ARSYAVGRFSFN
+822 SRFSFN

-844 GEGTITTKLHFMPDV
+844 GEGTITTQLHFMPDV

-870 YNQDTLEVTYNGK
+870 YNEDTLDVTYNGR
-883 NIAEILDMSIED
+883 NISEILTMSIEE
-895 GVGFFEDQRLIR
+895 GVEFFADQRLIH
-907 HKLSVL
+907 HKLNVL
-913 NELGMGYLQIGHPAP
+913 NQLGMGYLQIGHPATI
-928 LLSGGEAQR
+928 LSGGEAQR
-937 VKLASELGK
+937 IKLASELGK

-963 LHLADVQK
+963 LHIADVQK
-971 LLDSLSQLVEKGHT
+971 LLDSLNRLVDTGHT

-1014 QVLAYG
+1014 EVLAHG
-1020 TPEEVAAVK
+1020 TPEDIAKVK
-1029 ASYTGQFLR
+1029 ASFTGQFLK
-1038 EYL
+1038 EYLV

>member
-13 NNLQD
+13 NNLQN
-18 IEVEIPR
+18 IEVDIPR
-25 DKLVVVTGIS
+25 GQLVVVTGIS

-75 DFVDGLSPV
+75 DFIDGLSPV
-84 VSIEQKTVTMNP
+84 VSIEQKTITMNP
-96 RSTVGTMTDLQDFL
+96 RSTVGTMTDLQDYL

-116 IGIAHCPYCEREIPI
+116 IGVSHCPYCEVELPTRT
-131 RSPHQILERLLSLP
+131 HYQILERMLSMP

-151 IHAPVFKIYGEDY
+151 IHVPVFKIYGEDY

-178 VRINGTPHDI
+178 VKIDGIEHDI
-188 SEEIELDED
+188 SEEIELDPD
-197 MDYDIQVIVDKFFI
+197 QAYDLQVIVDKFFVN
-211 QKDIDK
+211 KDIDK

-225 TMLVGEG
+225 AMLVGEG
-232 FMSFQVRDPELPE
+232 FMRFDVQFPED
-245 ILPVLG
+245 
-251 GAVGNRAYGELAE
+251 AE
-264 ESAVENRAYGE
+264 ADAIER
-275 LAEEESAVENR
+275 
-286 AYGEPGAAYGELVE
+286 
-300 EESAVENRAYGEL
+300 L
-313 EEGSAVGN
+313 EG
-321 RAYGEPGAA
+321 
-330 YGELW
+330 
-335 DDFGCPE
+335 FGCPK
-342 HGVLMGELG
+342 HGIIMAELG

-386 RSIVEGAFV
+386 RSIADGAFV
-395 HQAAKYDP
+395 HQAFNYDP
-403 DRWDGRTLYSLSQH
+403 DRWDGRTMYSLAVH
-417 YGFDLDA
+417 YGFDLDT
-424 PFETLSQDIVDILF
+424 PFADLPEAVVDILY
-438 HGTRGEEFPICQP
+438 HGTRGEEFPIKQP
-451 PDAKPVEKR
+451 EGARPVERR
-460 HLGRKIRFDG
+460 HLGRNIRFDG

-476 RHYRHYRKKGEAHSG
+476 RHYRRYRKQGEAHSG
-491 MEEYLRKVMVEHTCP
+491 MEEYLRKVMVERTCP
-506 DCGGAKLKRQ
+506 DCNGAKLKRQ

-521 VKERTIHEL
+521 IDGQTIHEV

-538 RDFLLSIDKETIHEK
+538 RDFLLSIKDIPIKQ
-553 HREAGTRVIRELV
+553 REAGNRVINELV
-566 ERINLLLGIGLDYLN
+566 TRINLLLGIGLDYLN
-581 LNRRAATLSGGES
+581 LNRRSATLSGGES

-624 DNQKMIET
+624 DNAKMIET

-657 HVIELG
+657 HIIELG
-663 PGPGVHGGKVVVQG
+663 PGPGIHGGEVVVQG
-677 ALETILECPDSL
+677 ELDTILDCPESL
-689 TGLYMSGRREIPIP
+689 TGLYLSGRREIPLP
-703 QQRRELN
+703 NQRRSLN
-710 GTFLSITG
+710 GKFISITG

-723 LRHLDVDIPLGVFI
+723 LRSIDVDIPIGVFI
-737 CVTGASG
+737 CITGASG

-754 LYKRLYSIYHDS
+754 LYKRLHSIYHDS

-771 AHDTL
+771 THDEL
-776 AGHEHISDVINI
+776 EGHEHISDVISI

-813 LFASTPMAM
+813 LFASAPLSLSRGYTA
-822 ARSYAVGRFSFN
+822 SRFSFN

-844 GEGTITTKLHFMPDV
+844 GDGRITTQLHFMPDV

-870 YNQDTLEVTYNGK
+870 YNEDTLDVTYNGR
-883 NIAEILDMSIED
+883 NISEILDMSIEE
-895 GVGFFEDQRLIR
+895 GVDFFADQRLIN

-913 NELGMGYLQIGHPAP
+913 NQLGMGYLQIGHPATI
-928 LLSGGEAQR
+928 LSGGEAQR

-946 IKRGKHNL
+946 LKRGKHNL

-963 LHLADVQK
+963 LHIADVQK
-971 LLDSLSQLVEKGHT
+971 LLDSLNRLVDSGHT
-985 VIVIEHHL
+985 VLVIEHHL

-1014 QVLAYG
+1014 EVLAHG
-1020 TPEEVAAVK
+1020 TPEDIAKVK
-1029 ASYTGQFLR
+1029 ASFTGQFLK
-1038 EYL
+1038 EYLI